1 MSNTNLLSEDLGEA
15 FIRLIAKQTGLEMR
29 DRDRA
34 GLSNQIFLRMKALNL
49 DFPINYYHI
58 LIANTI
64 ESDREWQS
72 FAINLTNLESYFFRD
87 KEQFSLLR
95 HHILPELIQR
105 KENSK
110 TLRICSA
117 GCSTGEEPYSIAILL
132 NELLPDIEEW
142 NLIIFGLDLNQKA
155 LQKAQTGIYRHW
167 SFRHVD
173 PELKDRY
180 FRLINN
186 HYHIDD
192 IIQKSVRFRN
202 FNLVKEPLPQPDSEL
217 QDIDLIICRN
227 VFIYFDSSAIAKV
240 LDKFYHALQPLGYLI
255 TGHSEL
261 YGQNL
266 SQFQTKV
273 FPESIIYQRPD
284 NNVLQVSPP
293 GQNLPYGQTS
303 PPEYNG
309 TFLPTNPNNFTIE
322 SLLLDMNK
330 TDIEIALEK
339 NNLNLQQ
346 TALTLLKQLPP
357 DTKLPKLGNQTAA
370 ELISQ
375 LEIALNLSNRESQ

>member
-1 MSNTNLLSEDLGEA
+1 MSNTKLLSEDIEEA
-15 FIRLIAKQTGLEMR
+15 FIRLIAKQTGLAMR
-29 DRDRA
+29 DRDLS
-34 GLSNQIFLRMKALNL
+34 GLRDKIFLRMKALNL
-49 DFPINYYHI
+49 DFPINYYH
-58 LIANTI
+58 LLMANTT
-64 ESDREWQS
+64 ESDREWGN
-72 FAINLTNLESYFFRD
+72 IVTDLTNLESYFFRD

-95 HHILPELIQR
+95 DRILPELIQR
-105 KENSK
+105 KQDTK
-110 TLRICSA
+110 TIRICSA

-132 NELLPDIEEW
+132 KEILPDIEEW
-142 NLIIFGLDLNQKA
+142 NPIIFGLDLNQNA
-155 LQKAQTGIYRHW
+155 LQKARVGIYRPW

-173 PELKDRY
+173 PKLKERY

-186 HYHIDD
+186 RYHIEN
-192 IIQKSVRFRN
+192 IIQKNVKFST
-202 FNLVKEPLPQPDSEL
+202 FNLVKDPLPQPNSEL
-217 QDIDLIICRN
+217 KDIDLIICRN

-261 YGQNL
+261 YGQDL

-284 NNVLQVSPP
+284 NNLLPDSSP
-293 GQNLPYGQTS
+293 GQNY
-303 PPEYNG
+303 PPGYNSA
-309 TFLPTNPNNFTIE
+309 FLPRKLNNFTIE

-330 TDIEIALEK
+330 TDIEIAQEK

-375 LEIALNLSNRESQ
+375 LETALNLSNREVQ